1 MLDDNTVERA
11 LVITAHPDDVDFGAA
26 GTIAGWVEKGI
37 SVTYCIITDGD
48 AGGADP
54 TVPRGDIAGI
64 RQAEQRAAGEA
75 LGVTDIRFLGY
86 RDGELTVSHDL
97 RRDLSRVIRQVRPRR
112 VLTQSPDRNWKRI
125 YASHPDHL
133 AAGDAAIFAIYPDAR
148 NPFAHTSLL
157 QDEGLADWAVPEVWV
172 MGSPTPNHYVDVT
185 DKFDIKIAALHA
197 HTSQTAHLDDL
208 AGRIN
213 GWLTMQA
220 AEAGLPE
227 GRLAEA
233 FMVVD
238 TA

>member
-1 MLDDNTVERA
+1 MLDDNTVERV

-48 AGGADP
+48 GGGADP
-54 TVPRGDIAGI
+54 TVPRADIAGI
-64 RQAEQRAAGEA
+64 RQAEQRAAGA
-75 LGVTDIRFLGY
+75 VLGVSDIQFLGY
-86 RDGELTVSHDL
+86 RDGELTVSHEL
-97 RRDLSRVIRQVRPRR
+97 RRDLSRLIRQVRPNR
-112 VLTQSPDRNWKRI
+112 VLTQSPDRNWKSI

-133 AAGDAAIFAIYPDAR
+133 AAGEAAIFAIYPDAR
-148 NPFAHTSLL
+148 NPFAHASLL

-172 MGSPTPNHYVDVT
+172 MGSPTRNHYVDVT
-185 DKFDIKIAALHA
+185 DKLDIKITALQAHA
-197 HTSQTAHLDDL
+197 SQTAHMEDL
-208 AGRIN
+208 AGRIT